1 MITNDSQSSL
11 SFLVK
16 QWLVEKSLSCS
27 VIQLVHGRV
36 PLIPSISIV
45 TNTNTNANINTNT
58 NTNLK
63 HEVECP
69 GHDDGV
75 VEGDHGGDAEEAVP
89 HPSKAGDKAG
99 EDLGKTHKIVTP
111 TKYKIDPNKMQTFVA
126 DVPVY

>member
-1 MITNDSQSSL
+1 M
-11 SFLVK
+11 
-16 QWLVEKSLSCS
+16 
-27 VIQLVHGRV
+27 
-36 PLIPSISIV
+36 V
-45 TNTNTNANINTNT
+45 TNTNT

-63 HEVECP
+63 HEVERP

-99 EDLGKTHKIVTP
+99 EDLGGRL
-111 TKYKIDPNKMQTFVA
+111 TKLSPQRNTKLTQRNVQTFVA

>member
-1 MITNDSQSSL
+1 MITNVSQSSL

-27 VIQLVHGRV
+27 VIQLAHGRV
-36 PLIPSISIV
+36 PLIPSISMV
-45 TNTNTNANINTNT
+45 TNTNTNR
-58 NTNLK
+58 NLK

-89 HPSKAGDKAG
+89 HSSEAGDKAR
-99 EDLGKTHKIVTP
+99 EDLRETHNIFAP
-111 TKYKIDPNKMQTFVA
+111 TKYKPLLQMCLCIGRGHSP
-126 DVPVY
+126 

>member
-1 MITNDSQSSL
+1 MDTNTNKNTNSNKDT
-11 SFLVK
+11 
-16 QWLVEKSLSCS
+16 
-27 VIQLVHGRV
+27 R
-36 PLIPSISIV
+36 
-45 TNTNTNANINTNT
+45 TNTNTNKNT

-99 EDLGKTHKIVTP
+99 EDLRGRLIKLSPNEIQIVPNET
-111 TKYKIDPNKMQTFVA
+111 YKPLLQMCLCIGRGHSP
-126 DVPVY
+126 